1 MKTDDPASRGFSLR
15 RWSQRKLEVAR
26 AASST
31 PVPEPPASA
40 LEASAPTVKE
50 PAPPTATGDAA
61 DKEIAAAP
69 ALPPID
75 SLTIDSD
82 FSAFLG
88 PKVDPAM
95 KLQALKKLFSD
106 PRFNEMDG
114 LDVYIDDYSIADP
127 LAPEIARTLSH
138 ARYVFDPPRTRITEA
153 GIVED
158 IPADE
163 AAADAEAAEPEASAQ
178 PQATMPAGAAPP
190 EPAPP
195 SAAPD
200 PGADSP
206 SDEGGPR
213 EGSGLPRR

>member
-15 RWSQRKLEVAR
+15 RWSQRKLEAAR
-26 AASST
+26 AAASA
-31 PVPEPPASA
+31 PVPKPPASA
-40 LEASAPTVKE
+40 LEASAPTAKE
-50 PAPPTATGDAA
+50 PAPPTATSRTA
-61 DKEIAAAP
+61 DNEIAAGP
-69 ALPPID
+69 TLPQID

-106 PRFNEMDG
+106 PRFNVMDG

-127 LAPEIARTLSH
+127 LAPEIARTLAH

-158 IPADE
+158 IPAADAE
-163 AAADAEAAEPEASAQ
+163 ADAEAADPEASTQ

-190 EPAPP
+190 EVAPP
-195 SAAPD
+195 SAAPNR
-200 PGADSP
+200 GADSP

-213 EGSGLPRR
+213 EGSGFPRR